1 MYTAIA
7 GKRKQLQG
15 APVVT
20 SKDKFAEVLSKRNGE
35 IMASWL
41 ELQAESGRRLS
52 AAERQE
58 TTRQSRE
65 FMAALTAAAKKGSD
79 DGTASPEWSRLKE
92 ILSSISASRAKGGHT
107 PSETA
112 AFVFSLKKP
121 LFSAVLD
128 ELGTDPAALG
138 ETLWQ
143 VTELLDSLGLH
154 TTEAF
159 QRTRENI
166 IARQQQELLE
176 LSTPVVRL
184 WENVLALP
192 LIGTLDSA
200 RTQVVMQNL
209 LDAIVETRSDFAI
222 IDITGVP
229 VVDTLVAQHLLKTV
243 AAARL
248 MGADCLIS
256 GIRPQIAQTIIH
268 LGVDLANVTTK
279 ATLAD
284 AFSVALRRSGLMV
297 VKAEKKTAGEPRQTE

>member
-1 MYTAIA
+1 MA
-7 GKRKQLQG
+7 
-15 APVVT
+15 
-20 SKDKFAEVLSKRNGE
+20 SKEKFAEILNRRSSQITER
-35 IMASWL
+35 WL
-41 ELQAESGRRLS
+41 EHQLGERKKLS

-58 TTRQSRE
+58 TTRQSRD
-65 FMAALTAAAKKGSD
+65 FLDALASAAKKGSTD
-79 DGTASPEWSRLKE
+79 DISGPEWNRVRE
-92 ILSSISASRAKGGHT
+92 ILSDLSASRAKGGYT

-112 AFVFSLKKP
+112 GFVLSLKRP
-121 LFSAVLD
+121 LFSVLLE
-128 ELGTDPAALG
+128 ELGTDSGALG
-138 ETLWQ
+138 EALWQ
-143 VTELLDSLGLH
+143 ATSLLDSLGLL
-154 TTEAF
+154 TTETF
-159 QRTRENI
+159 QKTREDI
-166 IARQQQELLE
+166 ISRQQQELLE

-184 WENVLALP
+184 WENILALP

-268 LGVDLANVTTK
+268 LGVDLTNVTTK

-284 AFSVALRRSGLMV
+284 AFAIALRRSGQAV
-297 VKAEKKTAGEPRQTE
+297 VKAEKRAAGETR